1 MRMGYRA
8 KRAFYRFTVYAILL
22 IVGVIILFPF
32 YWMVSTAFKPRAEI
46 VKRPPTF
53 FPENPTIVH
62 FKNVFAKAPYF
73 RNLYNSLFISGMT
86 TVISI
91 FFSTMA
97 GYAIAR
103 YRCIGLNFIFMLILS
118 ALMIPPFIIA
128 IPLYMVAAQVG
139 LVNTLWGVIVPFSIS
154 NFGIFMMRQFTLG
167 VPEDLISSARIDG
180 ASEFKIL
187 IRIIFPVVASG
198 CAALGI
204 LKFLVTWNDLFWP
217 LLMLTRDDKKTLTV
231 MLATFID
238 FQRFIDYGLLMAC
251 TTLVVLPV
259 IVLFVF
265 FQRRIIE
272 GVAISGMKG

>member
-1 MRMGYRA
+1 
-8 KRAFYRFTVYAILL
+8 
-22 IVGVIILFPF
+22 
-32 YWMVSTAFKPRAEI
+32 MVSTAFKPRAEI